1 VDIGGVSLD
10 VARHRSAE
18 ALIMQLG
25 KTLVGAIIG
34 AALGVGLL
42 VIVYL
47 QFGKDNMW
55 MAIPVAIL
63 TGLGVRLMIART
75 GQASYARGALTVLI
89 ALGAYLGGLQVTS
102 AFANR
107 KAADLAKGVVHTE
120 TDTKDAEP
128 GDTKGPEDAAAQPP
142 APPEQKAGPNTPMPA
157 MGEPRRPQL
166 PKTFSTWDF
175 LALAVAALVAYE
187 LGRGSGG
194 VYTGTPTAA
203 MPSEPMAAG
212 THPDA

>member
-1 VDIGGVSLD
+1 MSRDIDRRRLTMQFGK
-10 VARHRSAE
+10 
-18 ALIMQLG
+18 ALI
-25 KTLVGAIIG
+25 GAIIG

-42 VIVYL
+42 VLVYL

-55 MAIPVAIL
+55 LSIPVAIL
-63 TGLGVRLMIART
+63 TGLGVRMMIART

-89 ALGAYLGGLQVTS
+89 ALGAYLGGLQITT

-107 KAADLAKGVVHTE
+107 KAADLAKAAPRAVVE
-120 TDTKDAEP
+120 AEKAA
-128 GDTKGPEDAAAQPP
+128 DEADKKGPEDAAAPP
-142 APPEQKAGPNTPMPA
+142 APAAEPKGGPPTTGAPVMT
-157 MGEPRRPQL
+157 ETRRPQL

-194 VYTGTPTAA
+194 VYAGPAA
-203 MPSEPMAAG
+203 TMPSEPAPAG

>member
-1 VDIGGVSLD
+1 
-10 VARHRSAE
+10 
-18 ALIMQLG
+18 MQFG
-25 KTLVGAIIG
+25 KTLIGGIIG

-42 VIVYL
+42 VLVYH

-55 MAIPVAIL
+55 LSIPVAIL

-89 ALGAYLGGLQVTS
+89 ALGAYLGGLEVTKHYATS
-102 AFANR
+102 R
-107 KAADLAKGVVHTE
+107 AAELAKGVPRAAV
-120 TDTKDAEP
+120 DAEAP
-128 GDTKGPEDAAAQPP
+128 ADPAEKKGPEDAAAPPTP
-142 APPEQKAGPNTPMPA
+142 APDQKAGPAAVPGPT
-157 MGEPRRPQL
+157 MGELRRPQL

-194 VYTGTPTAA
+194 VYAGPTAT
-203 MPSEPMAAG
+203 MSSEPAPAG